1 MQFKVYAYKR
11 ESRYRLFV
19 DVQSDIIDTPG
30 RRMVIPLAS
39 ARLLSDKVSRELYP
53 VVHIGD
59 DSYRLMT
66 TDMASV
72 TASVTGEEV
81 ADLSHREND
90 IKNAINLM
98 FWEFDSLPALK
109 DREDVKTKLLG
120 EVWVNQHLDH
130 LTMWSGSL
138 RMYMATRSCGFTLA
152 LMRTAPSR
160 QPGGVR
166 NGDLPKFSNET
177 AEWWQNNQA
186 SLSSGCSPE
195 TTICR
200 SLNTA
205 VRRGKPASSIR
216 SLNCIVHCS
225 DDGFTRLT
233 GGIFS

>member
-66 TDMASV
+66 RDMASV

-98 FWEFDSLPALK
+98 FWGIWLLPAPR
-109 DREDVKTKLLG
+109 DEDS
-120 EVWVNQHLDH
+120 Q
-130 LTMWSGSL
+130 
-138 RMYMATRSCGFTLA
+138 FTE
-152 LMRTAPSR
+152 S
-160 QPGGVR
+160 
-166 NGDLPKFSNET
+166 
-177 AEWWQNNQA
+177 
-186 SLSSGCSPE
+186 SLSRINRFRNYRLS
-195 TTICR
+195 
-200 SLNTA
+200 
-205 VRRGKPASSIR
+205 RG
-216 SLNCIVHCS
+216 
-225 DDGFTRLT
+225 
-233 GGIFS
+233 

>member
-72 TASVTGEEV
+72 TASV

-98 FWEFDSLPALK
+98 FW
-109 DREDVKTKLLG
+109 
-120 EVWVNQHLDH
+120 
-130 LTMWSGSL
+130 
-138 RMYMATRSCGFTLA
+138 
-152 LMRTAPSR
+152 
-160 QPGGVR
+160 
-166 NGDLPKFSNET
+166 
-177 AEWWQNNQA
+177 
-186 SLSSGCSPE
+186 
-195 TTICR
+195 
-200 SLNTA
+200 
-205 VRRGKPASSIR
+205 
-216 SLNCIVHCS
+216 
-225 DDGFTRLT
+225 
-233 GGIFS
+233 GI